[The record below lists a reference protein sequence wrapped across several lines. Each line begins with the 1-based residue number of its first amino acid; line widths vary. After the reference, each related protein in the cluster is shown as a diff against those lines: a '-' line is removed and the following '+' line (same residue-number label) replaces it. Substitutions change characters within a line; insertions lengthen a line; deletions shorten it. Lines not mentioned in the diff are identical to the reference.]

1 MSEKVAKFEKVSFEQ
16 FAADIKSSV
25 PYFAS
30 AKEEELRQMYDDI
43 RLPERATKRSAGYD
57 IFAPFDIHI
66 PQGQTLTIPTGL
78 RCRIESGWFLDLT
91 PKSGLGFKTGSR
103 LANTQ
108 GIIDADYYDAKN
120 EGHIMAKLI
129 NESVIG
135 PELMQLSKGKAFIQ
149 GIFIPH
155 GITVDDTASGLR
167 EGGFG
172 STNS

>member
-1 MSEKVAKFEKVSFEQ
+1 MSEKVARFEKVSFEQ
-16 FAADIKSSV
+16 FLKDIKASV
-25 PYFAS
+25 PYLINAR
-30 AKEEELRQMYDDI
+30 EEEIRQIYEDI
-43 RLPERATKRSAGYD
+43 RLPQRATEKSAGYD
-57 IFAPFDIHI
+57 IIAPFDISI
-66 PQGQTLTIPTGL
+66 PQGQALVIPTGL
-78 RCRIESGWFLDLT
+78 RCEIQAGWFLDLT